1 MCGIVGVYY
10 FDRMRKVE
18 AADLKMM
25 MDMIVHRGPDDEGL
39 FVKENVGLGMRRLS
53 IIDLSGGHQP
63 IFNEDKSKVIVF
75 NGEVYNFI
83 DHRDNLVKKGHSI
96 KSRTDTEV
104 ILHLYEEYG
113 LDFFEKL
120 NGMFG
125 LSIWDD
131 RQQQLLIARD
141 RIGIKPLYYYK
152 DEEKIVFASEIKAI
166 LAYPGI
172 KAELDYEGLSLLFKH
187 GFTPAPHTLFQNIQ
201 KIPPAHFLLIRDSQ
215 IELKQYWKLK
225 YSEKFQEN
233 EQKLAEEL
241 YELLKDS
248 VRYRLISD
256 VPLGAFLSGGMDSSG
271 IVHIMDELEVN
282 TINTYSIGFGKGYEF
297 YNELDT
303 AGRFAREK
311 QTNHHEILVEPN
323 VAELF
328 PKLIWY
334 LDEPLA
340 DSSFV
345 VTYLVSQLAR
355 ETVTVILSGVGG
367 DELFGGYRRYMNVQL
382 NKYVRI
388 IPAWM
393 RQKILLRL
401 IKHFPVDRNNAFLNF
416 IRLARGY
423 LNTSHLLLDQQ
434 YSQYTA
440 IFNERLISGLLQ
452 NHQDMPDFYGDYFDE
467 CDSEDILDVL
477 MYFDLKTSLPEQLL
491 MLTDKMTMAN
501 SLEARVPFL
510 DHRLVEFAA
519 KIPTKYKIDGF
530 KLRHIQKKAFED
542 KFPSYILKKKKKGF
556 GAPVGTWI
564 RNELKEM
571 VQDLLSPERLSN
583 QGIFNSQYIEKIL
596 EDHYQLREDYT
607 DSILLLITFQLWYD
621 KYINHKQSV
630 PKSIV

>member
-225 YSEKFQEN
+225 YSEKFHEN